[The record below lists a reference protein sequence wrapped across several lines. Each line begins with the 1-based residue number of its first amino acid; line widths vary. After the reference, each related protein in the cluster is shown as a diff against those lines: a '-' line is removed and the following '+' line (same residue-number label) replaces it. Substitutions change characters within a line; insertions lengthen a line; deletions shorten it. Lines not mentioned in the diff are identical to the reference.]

1 MLRNDWEEVYSANT
15 FRNKNQYPSEE
26 IISFMMRNY
35 GELKNKSSIKVLDMG
50 CGWGNNL
57 KFLKDQGF
65 SGTGI
70 DISKTAIQNCI
81 SLGYDAKVC
90 DFGKL
95 TFHNNSF
102 DVVFDRQAIQHNSIK
117 NIKKTIQEVE
127 RVLKKDGSFYS
138 IMVSE
143 ANYDIYTTYMTES
156 GIREILSDFN
166 IISIDKHIKTSNN
179 QSAKT
184 TILLIHAKKPF

>member
-1 MLRNDWEEVYSANT
+1 MLRNDWEEVYSSST

-35 GELKNKSSIKVLDMG
+35 GELKDKSSIKVLDMG

-81 SLGYDAKVC
+81 SLGYDVQVC

-95 TFHNNSF
+95 TFRNNSF
-102 DVVFDRQAIQHNSIK
+102 DVVIDRMAIQHNMIK

-138 IMVSE
+138 LMTSE
-143 ANYDIYTTYMTES
+143 GDYDIYTTYMTES

-166 IISIDKHIKTSNN
+166 IISIDKHIRTSNN
-179 QSAKT
+179 QSSKT
-184 TILLIHAKKPF
+184 TTLLIHAKKPF

>member
-1 MLRNDWEEVYSANT
+1 MLLNDWEKVYSASI

-81 SLGYDAKVC
+81 SLGYDAQVC

-95 TFHNNSF
+95 AFRNNSF
-102 DVVFDRQAIQHNSIK
+102 DVVIDRQAIQHNTIK
-117 NIKKTIQEVE
+117 NIKKTILEVE

-138 IMVSE
+138 LMTSE
-143 ANYDIYTTYMTES
+143 ADYDIYTTYMTES
-156 GIREILSDFN
+156 DMREILSDFN

>member
-1 MLRNDWEEVYSANT
+1 MLRNDWEKVYSASI

-26 IISFMMRNY
+26 IISFMMQNY

-70 DISKTAIQNCI
+70 DTSKTAIQNCI
-81 SLGYDAKVC
+81 SLGYDAQVC

-95 TFHNNSF
+95 TFRNNSF
-102 DVVFDRQAIQHNSIK
+102 DVVIDRQSIQHNTIK

-138 IMVSE
+138 VMVSE
-143 ANYDIYTTYMTES
+143 ADYDFYTTYMTES

-166 IISIDKHIKTSNN
+166 IISIDKYIKTSNN
-179 QSAKT
+179 QSAKAT
-184 TILLIHAKKPF
+184 TLLIHAKKPF